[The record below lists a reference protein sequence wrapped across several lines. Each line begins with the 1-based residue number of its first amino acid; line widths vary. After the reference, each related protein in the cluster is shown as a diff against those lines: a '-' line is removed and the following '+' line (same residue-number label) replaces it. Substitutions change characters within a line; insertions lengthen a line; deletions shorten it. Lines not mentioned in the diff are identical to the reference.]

1 MGPGLGVRLQLGR
14 LVAWCPHWPHQA
26 LFPGG
31 GYMWVRLVYWRFG
44 VVVVISHL
52 GFGPG
57 GMNYTSIFTPETWTG
72 QCGRPG
78 FLVLAGA

>member
-1 MGPGLGVRLQLGR
+1 
-14 LVAWCPHWPHQA
+14 
-26 LFPGG
+26 
-31 GYMWVRLVYWRFG
+31 MWVRLVYWRFG